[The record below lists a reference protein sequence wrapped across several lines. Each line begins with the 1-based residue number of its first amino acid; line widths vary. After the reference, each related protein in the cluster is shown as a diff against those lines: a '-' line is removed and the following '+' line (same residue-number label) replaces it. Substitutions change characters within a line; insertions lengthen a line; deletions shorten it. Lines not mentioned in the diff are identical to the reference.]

1 VSSEDDFEAG
11 LVSSAFVA
19 SDFEASAFDLE
30 RRGVSALV
38 SALASSRALAA
49 ASRSSVSLRAALS
62 DAALSDAVVS
72 SRDRLSAGGG
82 SSARRGAGAG
92 ALDASLA
99 ASLEVSCGRLSLLLA
114 AALLS
119 TSAAKLLFAFE
130 GSESGRP
137 DLADAPR
144 KDTFA
149 NASDVTLTTG
159 VPRNETLAIP

>member
-1 VSSEDDFEAG
+1 
-11 LVSSAFVA
+11 VA
-19 SDFEASAFDLE
+19 
-30 RRGVSALV
+30 ALI
-38 SALASSRALAA
+38 SALASSRAPAAA
-49 ASRSSVSLRAALS
+49 ASRSSKSLRAALS
-62 DAALSDAVVS
+62 DADLSDVVS
-72 SRDRLSAGGG
+72 SRDRLSGGGG

-99 ASLEVSCGRLSLLLA
+99 VSLEVSCGRLSLLLA

-119 TSAAKLLFAFE
+119 TSAAKLLFAFD

-159 VPRNETLAIP
+159 DPRNETLAIP

>member
-1 VSSEDDFEAG
+1 
-11 LVSSAFVA
+11 
-19 SDFEASAFDLE
+19 
-30 RRGVSALV
+30 
-38 SALASSRALAA
+38 
-49 ASRSSVSLRAALS
+49 
-62 DAALSDAVVS
+62 LSDAVVS

-99 ASLEVSCGRLSLLLA
+99 VSLEVSCGWLSLLLA

-119 TSAAKLLFAFE
+119 TSAAKLLFDE
-130 GSESGRP
+130 SESGRP

-149 NASDVTLTTG
+149 NTSDVTLTTG
-159 VPRNETLAIP
+159 DPRNETVAIP